1 DKSPY
6 HSLRREKRRQ
16 KRSLANQDDI
26 HGKPTRRVELL
37 LQTWCGAARNAALE
51 FQDQPL
57 RSDSPAMV
65 RVGKRDGI
73 RAFSIH
79 LIPGLAPADRVI
91 HPAGTYCESG
101 GTRRIR
107 HDRDTPTVS
116 GGTAVALF
124 PRLAAVVSVGGIGLY
139 YLGMIIVAAD
149 NRHETYVSAEL
160 PTVV

>member
-1 DKSPY
+1 YVVPESSLLLARGCPSSNGRTPDPLCSPFSLCSRPALSWFTCLESYPDRMDSDKSPY

-79 LIPGLAPADRVI
+79 LIPGLAPVDRVI

-101 GTRRIR
+101 
-107 HDRDTPTVS
+107 
-116 GGTAVALF
+116 
-124 PRLAAVVSVGGIGLY
+124 
-139 YLGMIIVAAD
+139 
-149 NRHETYVSAEL
+149 
-160 PTVV
+160 